1 MADPLS
7 DGVSADQT
15 GPVAVSDDRFQF
27 DAPIELGEAPRR
39 RCKVV
44 VVDSHPVTLIAMEQI
59 LDATHGFHLV
69 GTARNGKTG
78 LKAAKSLEP
87 DVVITDLHLPK
98 LDGLGLIREL
108 AKRSPN
114 IMVLVLADD
123 DDPDSVLDAL
133 DAGATGY
140 LLRTADSDEIQVAIR
155 ACCRGEVPISPV
167 LTRRVLSATRAYL
180 SPLSDRE
187 IQVLRLV
194 ADGLVNKQIA
204 RHLGISEKT
213 VKAHLTQV
221 FKRIGV
227 TDRVAATAWATRN
240 LPEQAS

>member
-1 MADPLS
+1 MADSAS
-7 DGVSADQT
+7 DGVSADEASA
-15 GPVAVSDDRFQF
+15 VAISDDCFEF
-27 DAPIELGEAPRR
+27 DAPIELTEAPRR

-44 VVDSHPVTLIAMEQI
+44 VVDSHPVILIAMEQI
-59 LDATHGFHLV
+59 LDAKRGFRLV

-78 LKAAKSLEP
+78 LKAVKALKP
-87 DVVITDLHLPK
+87 DIVITDLHLPR
-98 LDGLGLIREL
+98 LDGIGLIREIE
-108 AKRSPN
+108 KRSPDVH
-114 IMVLVLADD
+114 VLVMADD

-133 DAGATGY
+133 DAGASGY
-140 LLRTADSDEIQVAIR
+140 LLRTAESDEIQVAIR

-187 IQVLRLV
+187 VQVLRLA
-194 ADGLVNKQIA
+194 ADGLANKQIA

-213 VKAHLTQV
+213 VKSHLTQV

-227 TDRVAATAWATRN
+227 TDRVAATAWAARN
-240 LPEQAS
+240 LPGRSS